1 MAINIAEYHS
11 GSELVIFFSKTDTF
25 SDFSPKR
32 EYPGYEGMKLLTA
45 KGRQGQLGKV
55 SNLIADMMVKGATEE
70 EYVRVVKY
78 SMVLMDAIKHK
89 LDYKKAYA
97 DYGIT
102 ELTKKYRTPKA

>member
-1 MAINIAEYHS
+1 MAFNIAEFHNS
-11 GSELVIFFSKTDTF
+11 SNLMIFFSKTDAF
-25 SDFSPKR
+25 SDFRPKR
-32 EYPGYEGMKLLTA
+32 EYPGYEGMKLLTE
-45 KGRQGQLGKV
+45 KGQQSQLGKI

-70 EYVRVVKY
+70 EYVRVVNY

-102 ELTKKYRTPKA
+102 ELTKKYRTPKT